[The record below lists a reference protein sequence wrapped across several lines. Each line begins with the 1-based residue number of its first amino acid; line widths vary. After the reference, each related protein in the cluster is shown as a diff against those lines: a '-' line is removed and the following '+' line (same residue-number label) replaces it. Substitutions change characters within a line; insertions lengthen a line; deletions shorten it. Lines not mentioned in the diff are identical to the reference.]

1 MAGVSGVRGL
11 YGAGLDTAVVA
22 RYAAAFADWCGPG
35 SIVVARDPRASGE
48 ALERAVTAALRS
60 RGRTVVRLGIAPTPT
75 LLLNTRLLGA
85 AGGVMVTAS
94 HNPAEWNGLKFANP
108 AGHYLAPEDSQRLIA
123 AVAARADEAPPG
135 RAAAFTP
142 PAAAGEGAERSD
154 HGALLRHRQK
164 VERAAGVNVG
174 ALPAAD
180 LKVVV
185 DGCNGAGSALL
196 PESLAAWGVEVV
208 PLHCVPNGSF
218 PRPAEPLPEAL
229 DGLGRR
235 VRAEQAD
242 LGLGLDPDG
251 DRLAL
256 VGPDGEALGEECTLA
271 LAARQVLQVR
281 PGPVVAN
288 LSTSRMLDDV
298 AAAAGVPLTRTP
310 VGEINVVGGMLAA
323 RAVVGGEGNGGVIHP
338 DVVLGRDALVATA
351 LIVSALALERCDLP
365 ALRARLPVYAML
377 KLRLRLP
384 GGGAEALHRRLEALA
399 DTFGA
404 ERIDRRDGLRLDWS
418 DRWVHVRPSNTEP
431 IARLI
436 VEAPEEAQARDLAAA
451 VAGPLGLHQE

>member
-11 YGAGLDTAVVA
+11 FGAGLDTVVAA
-22 RYAAAFADWCGPG
+22 RYAAAFAGLCGEG
-35 SIVVARDPRASGE
+35 AIVVARDPRASGE
-48 ALERAVTAALRS
+48 ELEAAVTAALRA

-94 HNPAEWNGLKFANP
+94 HNPVEWNGLKFADP
-108 AGHYLAPEDSQRLIA
+108 AGRYLAPEDTQRLIA
-123 AVAARADEAPPG
+123 AVAARPDEAPPVVV
-135 RAAAFTP
+135 
-142 PAAAGEGAERSD
+142 AAGEGEVRSD
-154 HGALLRHRQK
+154 PDALRRHRQR
-164 VERAAGVNVG
+164 VEGAAGVEVG
-174 ALPAAD
+174 ALPAAG

-185 DGCNGAGSALL
+185 DGCNGAGSVLL
-196 PESLAAWGVEVV
+196 PESLAAWGVEVD
-208 PLHCVPNGSF
+208 PLHCVPDGTF
-218 PRPAEPLPEAL
+218 PRPAEPLPGAL

-235 VRAEQAD
+235 VREWGAD

-271 LAARQVLQVR
+271 LAARRVLQVR

-298 AAAAGVPLTRTP
+298 AAAAGVPLVRTP
-310 VGEINVVGGMLAA
+310 VGEINVVGGMLAVS
-323 RAVVGGEGNGGVIHP
+323 AVVGGEGNGGVIHP
-338 DVVLGRDALVATA
+338 EVVLGRDALVATA
-351 LIVSALALERCDLP
+351 LILSALALERCDLP
-365 ALRARLPVYAML
+365 ALRAHLPVYTML

-384 GGGAEALHRRLEALA
+384 EGGAERMRRTLAEQA

-404 ERIDRRDGLRLDWS
+404 GRTDGRDGLRLDWS

-436 VEAPEEAQARDLAAA
+436 VEAPDERQARELAAA
-451 VAGPLGLHQE
+451 VAGPLGLVEE